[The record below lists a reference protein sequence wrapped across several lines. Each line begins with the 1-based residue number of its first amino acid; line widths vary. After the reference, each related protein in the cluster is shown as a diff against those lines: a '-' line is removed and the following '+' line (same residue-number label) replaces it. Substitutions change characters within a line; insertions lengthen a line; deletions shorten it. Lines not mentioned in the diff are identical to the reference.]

1 MVEEVTEETLTAFF
15 MNGLTDDVQTKV
27 KMFSLYCLEEMME
40 KALQVEDKNWILDTK
55 MRLQPEIHV
64 TRLSPKS

>member
-55 MRLQPEIHV
+55 MRLQLEIHV